1 MKTVST
7 LDKIDNFLEAKD
19 PKQQQTFYFGAFLLA
34 ALLVYL
40 FAYQPAQDYFDDAEE
55 RLNSVTTKLNATNSY
70 LDTVI
75 INGDPNYKIKEY
87 QRNLAAEQENY
98 EELKA
103 HNAYIDKKL
112 QDLSSLTYNEE
123 NWAKFLDDV
132 SYLAKQD
139 SVKVI
144 QIKSNRNELNFQKVE
159 EVLDIQVQFE
169 ADFNDFLK
177 YLTSIEESD
186 LVVDVNRMDIEANED
201 DNLTGTIGISV
212 WGMRYQ

>member
-7 LDKIDNFLEAKD
+7 VDKIDNFLESKE
-19 PKQQQTFYFGAFLLA
+19 PKQQQMFFFGAFLVA

-40 FAYQPAQDYFDDAEE
+40 FAYEPAEDYFDEAEN
-55 RLNSVTTKLNATNSY
+55 RLNSITTKLNATNSY

-87 QRNLAAEQENY
+87 QRNLAMEQDSY

-112 QDLSSLTYNEE
+112 QELSSLTYNEE

-132 SYLAKQD
+132 SLLAKQD
-139 SVKVI
+139 KVKI
-144 QIKSNRNELNFQKVE
+144 TQIRSNRNELNFQKVE
-159 EVLDIQVQFE
+159 EVLDIQVEFE

-177 YLTSIEESD
+177 YLTAIEESD
-186 LVVDVNRMDIEANED
+186 LVIDVNRMDINATED
-201 DNLTGTIGISV
+201 DNLTGMIGISV